1 MNPSRDRDAS
11 DPSNL
16 NIHAKDESRTLSED
30 AKDYN
35 DKSVCVGGEK
45 ERTCAARNAAGNA
58 APKNLLIS
66 VRQDIDRFV
75 KEAPQFDDITMLCF
89 ELNGSGAGK
98 STMNAQTDQIT
109 PEDVRQF
116 LEEIL
121 TEADIP
127 RSAAVR
133 LYVAADEIVTNILHY
148 SGAKTLDVCCCVTAD
163 DVAISFSD
171 DGTPYNPLEREDP
184 DVTLSAEERSIGGLG
199 IFMVKNTMDDVKYE
213 YLDGRNVL
221 TVVKK
226 TK

>member
-45 ERTCAARNAAGNA
+45 ERIGAARNA
-58 APKNLLIS
+58 APKNLLFS

-89 ELNGSGAGK
+89 ELKGSDK
-98 STMNAQTDQIT
+98 LTKTLNARTENIT

-121 TEADIP
+121 TKADIP
-127 RSAAVR
+127 RSAAVK